1 MEGARRRP
9 ARPRAAAESEPV
21 PCAQPQDLARVIPE
35 LDADGIDLMASML
48 HFDPAKRIHATEAR
62 MEG

>member
-1 MEGARRRP
+1 M
-9 ARPRAAAESEPV
+9 